1 MSMVIGTNISSLTA
15 QRHLETSRADL
26 NQSME
31 RLSSGQRINSAMD
44 DAAGLAISD
53 RMDSQVNG
61 LSQAVRNANDA
72 ISLGQTAEGAL
83 GETTAILQRM
93 RDLSVQSGNSTNTS
107 ADRTAM
113 QTEVATLQAELTRI
127 STASTFND
135 QALLDGSFTSSAF
148 QIGHKASDSVNL
160 SISGMGAADL
170 NKVEAVTGVAAESA
184 VKATSVLTFTGAA
197 VAGNNTTV
205 TVGTATLSYDFVAAD
220 FATAGSETVT
230 EAATAFTTAW
240 NASTDANVAAYTAS
254 SSAGAVTFTQ
264 DIASD
269 GALTSSVKNTAVAGT
284 VVESSI
290 AVGNTGLVAVT
301 AIAAVATLT
310 VGATLASGDGVNVSI
325 GDANF
330 TFNHTATVTAAAY
343 AALYITAWNNNTDAE
358 VSKFTASRTTTTSVA
373 VVLTQDTAA
382 TGALTVS
389 ETVNGSMAT
398 TTIAAT
404 TTGVAAVTAVKA
416 TATQTFAT
424 AAAAN
429 EVVEV
434 TVGGAVFSYDFGA
447 TAMTDVGATA
457 TAFATAWNAS
467 TDTNVDDYV
476 ASVTTNNPGVVTY
489 TQATAAVTN
498 RANQAD
504 MTIAGTTIVADDQ
517 MSMSVT
523 NAAGSVATLAHTFTT
538 SGLTLA
544 QNTDQYVAAWNASTD
559 AGVSLFTASN
569 AAGVITLTEDVATTG
584 VLSSLSS
591 SITQVGAGSNL
602 AETTAVATLTTGIS
616 ALTVGTVDGGIN
628 AAATT
633 LAAGTTGNAAVD
645 AVTAVTGSSVN
656 TLDISTASGATA
668 AITSLDLAIA
678 EVGAERAKLGAFQN
692 RLEHTVSNLSSMIEN
707 TSAARSRIQDADFA
721 VESANLAKNQVM
733 QQAGTAM
740 LAQANAS
747 SQGVLSLLK

>member
-1 MSMVIGTNISSLTA
+1 
-15 QRHLETSRADL
+15 
-26 NQSME
+26 
-31 RLSSGQRINSAMD
+31 MD

-170 NKVEAVTGVAAESA
+170 NKVETVTGVAAESA

-205 TVGTATLSYDFVAAD
+205 TVGTATLSYDFVATD

-358 VSKFTASRTTTTSVA
+358 VAKFTASRTTTTSVA

-398 TTIAAT
+398 TSIAAT
-404 TTGVAAVTAVKA
+404 TTGVAAVAAVKA
-416 TATQTFAT
+416 TATQTFST

-467 TDTNVDDYV
+467 TDTNVDDYL

-489 TQATAAVTN
+489 TQVAAAATNIKA
-498 RANQAD
+498 QAD
-504 MTIAGTTIVADDQ
+504 MTIAGTTIKADDQ

-523 NAAGSVATLAHTFTT
+523 NTSGTGTLAHTFTT
-538 SGLTLA
+538 SGLTLT
-544 QNTDQYVAAWNASTD
+544 QNAEQYVAAWNASTD

-628 AAATT
+628 AAAAAM
-633 LAAGTTGNAAVD
+633 AAGTTGNAAVD